1 MERELQQ
8 PLSVPELAAGVNLS
22 ASRLIHLFRAETGLP
37 PARYLREL
45 RLRRARADLEQT
57 FLSVKQI
64 MFAAGFTDPSHF
76 SRTFK
81 RHYGVSPAAIRP
93 RAARTRR
100 RAGGDPQDPGE
111 EQELP
116 RVSRIGPQ
124 SRGTADDR
132 RPVKAAGSR
141 YRSAARV
148 PTAPGRLQARST
160 YVSSPRAATR
170 YSRWGLSP
178 GRSRRQAVLPRA
190 SRAPLLFR

>member
-1 MERELQQ
+1 VDERIAAVIERMERELQQ
-8 PLSVPELAAGVNLS
+8 PLGVADLAAGVNLS

-81 RHYGVSPAAIRP
+81 RHYGVSPAAVRP

-100 RAGGDPQDPGE
+100 RAGRNPRDPGG
-111 EQELP
+111 EQDCQESAGLTHSP
-116 RVSRIGPQ
+116 GGPQ
-124 SRGTADDR
+124 RTE
-132 RPVKAAGSR
+132 PV
-141 YRSAARV
+141 
-148 PTAPGRLQARST
+148 
-160 YVSSPRAATR
+160 
-170 YSRWGLSP
+170 
-178 GRSRRQAVLPRA
+178 
-190 SRAPLLFR
+190 